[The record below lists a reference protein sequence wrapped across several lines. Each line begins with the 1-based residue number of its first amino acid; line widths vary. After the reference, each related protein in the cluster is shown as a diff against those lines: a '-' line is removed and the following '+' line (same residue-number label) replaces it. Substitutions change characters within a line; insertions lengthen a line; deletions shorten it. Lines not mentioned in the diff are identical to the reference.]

1 MMRRCSNVGSYGAS
15 FRVTSNP
22 SVFGV
27 FPVKFYKPGDWV
39 PYSGIYRVIH
49 HEHLYAHEVTSVSG
63 ERFPECRQCRSEVR
77 FALLSAARSIKK
89 HAMFASDPSR
99 RGDAPNAH
107 DLLENKSDPIRD

>member
-1 MMRRCSNVGSYGAS
+1 MKRRCSKVMSSEHRLG
-15 FRVTSNP
+15 VTSNP
-22 SVFGV
+22 TVLGV
-27 FPVKFYKPGDWV
+27 FPVKLYKPGEWV

-99 RGDAPNAH
+99 RGDTPNAH